1 MKRRQKHHRDRERQ
15 AFIKVFKQ
23 TPEEWLEGWYADDG
37 RHAAPYHTME
47 AARTYC
53 MAAMLVLPPT
63 PRKNVP
69 KPPLPLPEGT
79 G

>member
-1 MKRRQKHHRDRERQ
+1 MKRRQKHHRDRERR
-15 AFIKVFKQ
+15 AFLQVFKQ

-37 RHAAPYHTME
+37 HHAAPYHTTE

-53 MAAMLVLPPT
+53 LAAMLVLPAP
-63 PRKNVP
+63 PRKNAVTPVP
-69 KPPLPLPEGT
+69 PAPEGT